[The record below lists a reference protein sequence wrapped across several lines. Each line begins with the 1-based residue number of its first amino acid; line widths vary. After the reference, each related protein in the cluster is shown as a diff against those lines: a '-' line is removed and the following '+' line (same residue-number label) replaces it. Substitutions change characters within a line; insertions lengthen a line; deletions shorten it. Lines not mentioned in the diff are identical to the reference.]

1 MSPEDCSP
9 SFFKHSNFF
18 STFFQLT
25 SALCGPARRFSF
37 FIVAVLVM
45 VQDGNRSAWQYANEL
60 RFFFGLEKV
69 KDYSKQESLFSLTAS
84 RFTGSFRSSQDS
96 LLRFICPSCPG
107 SLLYPPPWLRCT
119 VAIIAVLGHLAHNGR
134 LAIFFLIAQF
144 IASSLLISW
153 VFRCHS
159 TTLCSCVANVV
170 DLFTQ

>member
-25 SALCGPARRFSF
+25 SALCGPARRFF
-37 FIVAVLVM
+37 FHRGRASH
-45 VQDGNRSAWQYANEL
+45 GPRWEPRSLAI
-60 RFFFGLEKV
+60 RKRVTIFFGLEKV

-84 RFTGSFRSSQDS
+84 RFIGSFRSSQDS